1 MKYKPV
7 QPPEGINVTPEH
19 PLKSFFVLTAGT
31 IGLILIVVAILGFAA
46 DYIVGFIPV
55 EYEQSLFSKEKI
67 YFVPFP
73 EDNST
78 EAQTIQRYIQSLVD
92 QLHILAGDEFSN
104 HKFNVAVADTDE
116 PNAFA
121 APGSHIVVTKGLFQ
135 SVESENGLCMVL
147 AHEMAHHYKRHPLRS
162 TGRGLVI
169 GLFLLALIGADGSS
183 LTQQVLGQT
192 VSIGILAFS
201 RKQEAAADTFAV
213 ELLIKHYGHASGA
226 AEFFQYIQNRVL
238 DVANVPSFLN
248 THPSTEDRID
258 ILTNL
263 EELHP
268 GNKIPLPKFVHNYLK
283 TTVDE

>member
-1 MKYKPV
+1 MKYTPV

-19 PLKSFFVLTAGT
+19 PLKAFFVLTAGT
-31 IGLILIVVAILGFAA
+31 IGLILILVAILGFAA

-55 EYEQSLFSKEKI
+55 EYEQSLFNKEKI
-67 YFVPFP
+67 YLMPFP
-73 EDNST
+73 NDNSA
-78 EAQTIQRYIQSLVD
+78 EAQTVQQYIQSLVD
-92 QLHILAGDEFSN
+92 QLHILAGDGFSN
-104 HKFNVAVADTDE
+104 HKFKVTVADTDE

-121 APGSHIVVTKGLFQ
+121 TPGGHIVVTKGLFD

-169 GLFLLALIGADGSS
+169 GLFLLAIVGADGSS

-192 VSIGILAFS
+192 ASIGILAFS
-201 RKQEAAADTFAV
+201 RKQEAAADIFAG
-213 ELLIKHYGHASGA
+213 ELLLKHYGHASGA

-248 THPSTEDRID
+248 THPSTDDRIET
-258 ILTNL
+258 LTNL
-263 EELHP
+263 EVLYP
-268 GNKIPLPKFVHNYLK
+268 GNKNPLPKIVHGYLK
-283 TTVDE
+283 TPMYE